1 MMGVCSMGQDA
12 AIAIDEGVLDVAKD
26 VEREAEA
33 ALSLKMSSKVRV
45 QRWPSPGGP
54 VIGPALI
61 ILDLG
66 YVAEALAI
74 SGFMKPWIVEQ
85 IKAHLKSGGEFINRG
100 LVPRDNEE
108 ALVPNGESIAV
119 QVKSEYRMATEQE
132 VLDYVDTAQFANITG
147 HKVSARAQERGFL
160 LHYHEGAELIA
171 AYDKLPRQAKVVL
184 DLLNDT
190 GRENFTEASIE
201 VILTENQDELK
212 TKQDPMKIFAFYRHR
227 LMEEGHLEEVE

>member
-1 MMGVCSMGQDA
+1 MMRVWSMSQDA
-12 AIAIDEGVLDVAKD
+12 AIAINEEVLDVAKD

-33 ALSLKMSSKVRV
+33 ALSLRMSSKVRV
-45 QRWPSPGGP
+45 QRWPCPGGP

-85 IKAHLKSGGEFINRG
+85 IKARLKSGGEFVNRG

-108 ALVPNGESIAV
+108 SLVPNGEALV
-119 QVKSEYRMATEQE
+119 MQVKSEYRMATEQE

-171 AYDKLPRQAKVVL
+171 AYDKLPRQAKVIL

-201 VILTENQDELK
+201 VVLTENQDELK

-227 LMEEGHLEEVE
+227 LVEEGHLEEVE